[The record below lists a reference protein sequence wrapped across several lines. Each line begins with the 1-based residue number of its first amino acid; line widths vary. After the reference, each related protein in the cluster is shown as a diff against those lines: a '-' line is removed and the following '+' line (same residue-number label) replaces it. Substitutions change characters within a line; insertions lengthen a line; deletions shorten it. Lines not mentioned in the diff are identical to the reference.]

1 MKWIETITPKQAA
14 EELLEENGAADVPK
28 QAYAQAMAGY
38 MMKNLLGG

>member
-1 MKWIETITPKQAA
+1 MMQDRTFRGQSADGVWH
-14 EELLEENGAADVPK
+14 GAADVPK